1 MYKKTRHFG
10 GKRGIFN
17 RDGHRSGT
25 GLSENLRQGRR
36 RERRSFFMSWRA
48 PERAQDA
55 GALLDVSEPIE
66 AEKRE
71 QRPFLDKGGPLHPS
85 RKSQQQTQEDGLRGP
100 RSDYSRTARQ
110 KQGGELCGQGVK
122 TCRN

>member
-1 MYKKTRHFG
+1 MYEKTRLLD
-10 GKRGIFN
+10 GKQGIFN
-17 RDGHRSGT
+17 RDGPRSGT
-25 GLSENLRQGRR
+25 RLSENLR
-36 RERRSFFMSWRA
+36 RERRSFFMPWGA

-71 QRPFLDKGGPLHPS
+71 QRPFLDTRGPLHPP

-100 RSDYSRTARQ
+100 
-110 KQGGELCGQGVK
+110 
-122 TCRN
+122 